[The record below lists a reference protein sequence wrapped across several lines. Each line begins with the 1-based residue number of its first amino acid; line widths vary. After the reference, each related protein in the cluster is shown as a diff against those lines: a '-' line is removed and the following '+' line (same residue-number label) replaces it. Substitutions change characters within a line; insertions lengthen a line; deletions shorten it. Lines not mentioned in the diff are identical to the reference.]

1 MLDLFTASYPYTDF
15 HEMNLDWLLAQI
27 KKLTIDFDTFVNLN
41 TIKYADP
48 LLWNIT
54 RQYEKNT
61 LVQNDIGNTFLSK
74 KAVPVGI
81 SLENTEYW
89 LQVADFDATANQ
101 IREYIAINEGST
113 TTALIDHVYNDLVW
127 LNGVLYKVLYDI
139 SAGTAYIED
148 TNISRVVLADFLT
161 PIYDASTETLKLNVK
176 LASAVE
182 PPAGDMHTYDGDI
195 EAIII
200 TEG

>member
-1 MLDLFTASYPYTDF
+1 MLDLFTARYPYTDY
-15 HEMNLDWLLAQI
+15 HEMNLDWLLAKI
-27 KKLTIDFDTFVNLN
+27 KELTIDFETFVNLN

-48 LLWNIT
+48 LLWDIT

-81 SLENTEYW
+81 SLENEEYW

-139 SAGTAYIED
+139 PAGTAYIED
-148 TNISRVVLADFLT
+148 TNVSKVVLADFLT
-161 PIYDASTETLKLNVK
+161 PVYDAPNETLEMNVK
-176 LASAVE
+176 IKSTIQ
-182 PPAGDMHTYDGDI
+182 PPPGDMHVYDPDI
-195 EAIII
+195 EAIVI